1 MDLENGEENE
11 DGRNYEIMERWETME
26 NSDDSFSEVNSKIF
40 KRNNMEN
47 RRQMKNNKDNEFV
60 E

>member
-47 RRQMKNNKDNEFV
+47 RRQMKNSKDNEFV